1 MLHWGIWMGGGLV
14 ERGQVGG
21 VEAKRKETDK
31 GAGEKRT
38 GKAAKEPE
46 GTLCQASP

>member
-31 GAGEKRT
+31 GAGLEEAT
-38 GKAAKEPE
+38 KEPE
-46 GTLCQASP
+46 GTLCQVST